1 MDQLSNRILAMSPSA
16 TLAMSQKSN
25 ELKAQ
30 GVDVINLSV
39 GEPDFHTPDH
49 IKEAAK
55 AAIDNNFT
63 FYTPVPGYLS
73 LRKAIC
79 EKLRRENGIEFAPEQ
94 IIVSNGAKQSL
105 CNCILSLINPGD
117 EVIIPTPAWVSY
129 VEMVKLAEGVNV
141 LVPAGV
147 DQNFKITAAQLEAAI
162 TPKARMVLLCSPSN
176 PTGSVYS
183 RDELRALADVLAKY
197 PARNLTSVK
206 IKNKVKIV
214 PDGAEIRKM
223 LDVAGCKRN
232 KAIIMTLA
240 TTGMRISELGSITL
254 EQYNSRVDDA
264 IVITGK
270 GNKQRVIQFA
280 PETIGMIDDYIKW
293 GRKDGCDRL
302 FTSNLGNPIDPQCTS
317 DMLKRTAKRAGIE
330 NWHDISNHYMRAAFA
345 TIKSEAGVPIEVIK
359 DMLGHSDIS
368 ITSTYIKRTEQR
380 AKASMAVVNF

>member
-1 MDQLSNRILAMSPSA
+1 MNEYLKHYVNYLRGNKRSENTINAYVADIEQCLNSIGKPIEAVTIFDLEDWKVGMDGLSSASTARKISAVKCFFKYLA
-16 TLAMSQKSN
+16 
-25 ELKAQ
+25 
-30 GVDVINLSV
+30 D
-39 GEPDFHTPDH
+39 
-49 IKEAAK
+49 
-55 AAIDNNFT
+55 
-63 FYTPVPGYLS
+63 
-73 LRKAIC
+73 R
-79 EKLRRENGIEFAPEQ
+79 
-94 IIVSNGAKQSL
+94 
-105 CNCILSLINPGD
+105 
-117 EVIIPTPAWVSY
+117 
-129 VEMVKLAEGVNV
+129 
-141 LVPAGV
+141 
-147 DQNFKITAAQLEAAI
+147 
-162 TPKARMVLLCSPSN
+162 
-176 PTGSVYS
+176 
-183 RDELRALADVLAKY
+183 DVLAKD

-345 TIKSEAGVPIEVIK
+345 TIALNNGVGLDIIQEC
-359 DMLGHSDIS
+359 MGHDSVQTTRIYAKTAAS
-368 ITSTYIKRTEQR
+368 RKRDAMSR
-380 AKASMAVVNF
+380 VYF